1 MTFALVIAFAA
12 GLFIRR
18 IRKQSRAKIVAARA
32 DDLPEFIDQLIVLLR
47 AGYTPANALAQIEP
61 WLPSP
66 MNAFVAEVNALVGCG
81 VRFASAV
88 VELRSRLG
96 PPAFPIVDAL
106 IQLDLDGTSATT
118 ILDRLSGEAHSQR
131 RLRTEAKARELP
143 IRLIFPMVCCVFPS
157 FIILTIVP
165 MLAGTLTGL
174 RTHLGQ

>member
-1 MTFALVIAFAA
+1 MTFALVIAFAV
-12 GLFIRR
+12 GLFVRR
-18 IRKQSRAKIVAARA
+18 IRRRSHAKIVVARS

-47 AGYTPANALAQIEP
+47 AGYAPANALVQIAP
-61 WLPSP
+61 WLPLP
-66 MNAFVAEVNALVGCG
+66 LNTIVGEVNALVGCG

-106 IQLDLDGTSATT
+106 IQLDQDGTSATPV
-118 ILDRLSGEAHSQR
+118 LDRLSGEAHNQR
-131 RLRTEAKARELP
+131 RLRAEAKARELP
-143 IRLIFPMVCCVFPS
+143 IRLIFPIVCCVFPS
-157 FIILTIVP
+157 FILLTVVP